1 VSSLCKG
8 LYWNAYS
15 SYPCLE
21 IPILEKSFLMSL
33 ITVGVNHKTAPVSI
47 RERLAFAPEKMV
59 EALSSL
65 VSEKKDNEAVIV
77 STCNRTELYCAIEDG
92 RDVDDVIRW
101 LGHYHQLDFDDLKQY
116 CYTHFNDDS
125 VRHVMRVASGLDSL
139 ILGEPQILGQVK
151 SAYAVSQEG
160 ECIGPELRALFQRT
174 FSIAKRV
181 RTDTAIGENPV
192 SIAFAAVSLAQRI
205 FADIRQNTALLIGAG
220 QTIELVARHLK
231 EQGVKR
237 IIVANR
243 TLMRAETLAND
254 LGAEAIMLGD
264 IGDYLAQA
272 DIVISS
278 TASQLPIIGKGMVER
293 ATSKRRHNPMLLIDI
308 AVPRDIEPE
317 VEEVKDA
324 YLYTVDDLHSVIEE
338 NVRARQDAAKAA
350 ELIIEEGVD
359 SYRRTLESRKMSD
372 LIVTYRHSAEDIK
385 DIELAKAMKS
395 LESGQSPEQVINK
408 LAHGLMNKLIH
419 APTRYLRE
427 AGADADQH
435 GLTIAATVLGI
446 NEDKDN

>member
-1 VSSLCKG
+1 M
-8 LYWNAYS
+8 
-15 SYPCLE
+15 P
-21 IPILEKSFLMSL
+21 L

-47 RERLAFAPEKMV
+47 RERVAFAPEKMID
-59 EALSSL
+59 ALSSL
-65 VSEKKDNEAVIV
+65 ISEKKASEAVIV
-77 STCNRTELYCAIEDG
+77 STCNRTELYCAIEDVSQ
-92 RDVDDVIRW
+92 VDDVIAW
-101 LGHYHQLDFDDLKQY
+101 LGEYHGIALSDLQQY
-116 CYTHFNDDS
+116 CYTHMEDDS
-125 VRHVMRVASGLDSL
+125 VRHIMRVASGLDSL

-160 ECIGPELRALFQRT
+160 ASIGPKLESLFQRA
-174 FSIAKRV
+174 FSVAKRV

-205 FADIRQNTALLIGAG
+205 FADIRNSTALLIGAG

-231 EQGVKR
+231 ENGIKR

-243 TLMRAETLAND
+243 TLARAESLAHELN
-254 LGAEAIMLGD
+254 AEAIMLGE
-264 IGDYLAQA
+264 IGDYLSQA

-293 ATSKRRHNPMLLIDI
+293 ATSKRRHSPMLLIDI

-317 VEEVKDA
+317 VEDVNDA

-350 ELIIEEGVD
+350 EEMIDEGVD
-359 SYRRTLESRKMSD
+359 SYRRVVESRKVSD
-372 LIVTYRHSAEDIK
+372 LIVTFRQSAETIK
-385 DIELAKAMKS
+385 NTELEKALKS
-395 LESGQSPEQVINK
+395 LEMGHSPEQVMNK

-419 APTRYLRE
+419 APTRYLRD
-427 AGADADQH
+427 AGADADQDA
-435 GLTIAATVLGI
+435 LTIASNVLGI
-446 NEDKDN
+446 YQEKDN

>member
-1 VSSLCKG
+1 M
-8 LYWNAYS
+8 
-15 SYPCLE
+15 P
-21 IPILEKSFLMSL
+21 L
-33 ITVGVNHKTAPVSI
+33 ITVGVNHKTAPVAI
-47 RERLAFAPEKMV
+47 REKVSFAPEKMV
-59 EALSSL
+59 DALSSL
-65 VSEKKDNEAVIV
+65 VSDKKANEAVIV
-77 STCNRTELYCAIEDG
+77 STCNRTELYCSVEDSES
-92 RDVDDVIRW
+92 VDEIIRW
-101 LGHYHQLDFDDLKQY
+101 LSEYHELNFDDLKQY
-116 CYTHFNDDS
+116 CYAHQNDDS

-160 ECIGPELRALFQRT
+160 SCIGPQLQSLFQKT
-174 FSIAKRV
+174 FSVAKRV

-205 FADIRQNTALLIGAG
+205 FADIRKNTALLIGAG

-231 EQGVKR
+231 EQGIKR

-243 TLMRAETLAND
+243 TLARAEVLAQE
-254 LGAEAIMLGD
+254 LGAEAIMLGE
-264 IGDYLAQA
+264 IGDYLSEA

-293 ATSKRRHNPMLLIDI
+293 ATSKRRHNPMLLVDI

-359 SYRRTLESRKMSD
+359 AYRRSIESRKVSD
-372 LIVTYRHSAEDIK
+372 LIVGYRHSAEAMK
-385 DIELAKAMKS
+385 DAELAKALKN
-395 LESGQSPEQVINK
+395 LEAGQSPEQVMNK

-427 AGADADQH
+427 AGADANQDALNH
-435 GLTIAATVLGI
+435 AATVLGI

>member
-1 VSSLCKG
+1 M
-8 LYWNAYS
+8 
-15 SYPCLE
+15 P
-21 IPILEKSFLMSL
+21 L

-47 RERLAFAPEKMV
+47 RERVAFAPEKMID
-59 EALSSL
+59 ALSSL
-65 VSEKKDNEAVIV
+65 ISEKKANEAVIV
-77 STCNRTELYCAIEDG
+77 STCNRTELYCSIEDLTKAG
-92 RDVDDVIRW
+92 DVIAW
-101 LGHYHQLDFDDLKQY
+101 LSEYHGIALPELQQY
-116 CYTHFNDDS
+116 CYTHFADDS

-160 ECIGPELRALFQRT
+160 SCIGPELESLFQRT
-174 FSIAKRV
+174 FSVAKRV

-205 FADIRQNTALLIGAG
+205 FADIRNSTALLIGAG

-231 EQGVKR
+231 ENGIKN

-243 TLMRAETLAND
+243 TLARAQVLAD
-254 LGAEAIMLGD
+254 ELDAEAIMLGD
-264 IGDYLAQA
+264 IGEYLSQA

-293 ATSKRRHNPMLLIDI
+293 ATSQRRHKPMLLIDI

-317 VEEVKDA
+317 VEEVDDA

-350 ELIIEEGVD
+350 EQMIEEGVD
-359 SYRRTLESRKMSD
+359 SYRRVVESRKVSD
-372 LIVTYRHSAEDIK
+372 LIVTFRQSSEAIK
-385 DIELAKAMKS
+385 NTELEKALKG
-395 LESGQSPEQVINK
+395 LEMGQPPEQVINK

-419 APTRYLRE
+419 APTRYLRD
-427 AGADADQH
+427 AGADADQDA
-435 GLTIAATVLGI
+435 LIIASNVLGI
-446 NEDKDN
+446 YEEKDN

>member
-1 VSSLCKG
+1 M
-8 LYWNAYS
+8 
-15 SYPCLE
+15 P
-21 IPILEKSFLMSL
+21 L

-47 RERLAFAPEKMV
+47 RERVAFAPEKMID
-59 EALSSL
+59 ALSSL
-65 VSEKKDNEAVIV
+65 ISEKKANEAVIV
-77 STCNRTELYCAIEDG
+77 STCNRTELYCSIEDLNKAG
-92 RDVDDVIRW
+92 DVIAW
-101 LGHYHQLDFDDLKQY
+101 LGEYHGIALPELQQY
-116 CYTHFNDDS
+116 CYTHSADDS

-160 ECIGPELRALFQRT
+160 SCIGPELESLFQRT
-174 FSIAKRV
+174 FSVAKRV

-205 FADIRQNTALLIGAG
+205 FADIRNSTALLIGAG

-231 EQGVKR
+231 ENGIKN

-243 TLMRAETLAND
+243 TLARAQVLAD
-254 LGAEAIMLGD
+254 ELDAEAILLGD
-264 IGDYLAQA
+264 IGDYLSQA

-293 ATSKRRHNPMLLIDI
+293 ATAQRRHKPMLLIDI

-317 VEEVKDA
+317 VEEVDDA

-350 ELIIEEGVD
+350 EQMIEEGVD
-359 SYRRTLESRKMSD
+359 SYRRVVESRKVSD
-372 LIVTYRHSAEDIK
+372 LIVTFRQSSEAIK
-385 DIELAKAMKS
+385 NTELEKALKG
-395 LESGQSPEQVINK
+395 LEMGQPPEQVINK

-419 APTRYLRE
+419 APTRYLRD
-427 AGADADQH
+427 AGADADQDA
-435 GLTIAATVLGI
+435 LIIASNVLGI
-446 NEDKDN
+446 YEEKDN

>member
-1 VSSLCKG
+1 M
-8 LYWNAYS
+8 
-15 SYPCLE
+15 P
-21 IPILEKSFLMSL
+21 L

-47 RERLAFAPEKMV
+47 RERVAFAPEKMID
-59 EALSSL
+59 ALSSL
-65 VSEKKDNEAVIV
+65 ISEKKANEAVIV
-77 STCNRTELYCAIEDG
+77 STCNRTELYCSVEDFSM
-92 RDVDDVIRW
+92 VDDVIAW
-101 LGHYHQLDFDDLKQY
+101 LGQYHGIALSELKQY
-116 CYTHFNDDS
+116 CYTYSNDDS
-125 VRHVMRVASGLDSL
+125 VRHIMRVASGLDSL

-160 ECIGPELRALFQRT
+160 SCIGPELDSLFQRA
-174 FSIAKRV
+174 FSVAKRV

-205 FADIRQNTALLIGAG
+205 FADIRNSTALLIGAG

-231 EQGVKR
+231 ENGIKR

-243 TLMRAETLAND
+243 TLARAEALANE
-254 LGAEAIMLGD
+254 LNAEAIMLGE
-264 IGDYLAQA
+264 IGDYLSQA

-293 ATSKRRHNPMLLIDI
+293 ATSQRRHSPMLLIDI

-317 VEEVKDA
+317 VEEVNDA

-350 ELIIEEGVD
+350 EEMIEEGVS
-359 SYRRTLESRKMSD
+359 SYRRVVESRKVSD
-372 LIVTYRHSAEDIK
+372 LIVTFRKSAELIK
-385 DIELAKAMKS
+385 NAELEKALKG
-395 LESGQSPEQVINK
+395 LERGQSPEQVLNK

-419 APTRYLRE
+419 SPTRYLRD
-427 AGADADQH
+427 AGADADQNA
-435 GLTIAATVLGI
+435 LTIASNVLGI
-446 NEDKDN
+446 YEEKDN

>member
-1 VSSLCKG
+1 M
-8 LYWNAYS
+8 
-15 SYPCLE
+15 P
-21 IPILEKSFLMSL
+21 L

-47 RERLAFAPEKMV
+47 RERVAFAPEKMID
-59 EALSSL
+59 ALSSL
-65 VSEKKDNEAVIV
+65 ISEKKANEAVIV
-77 STCNRTELYCAIEDG
+77 STCNRTELYCSVEDFS
-92 RDVDDVIRW
+92 RVDDVIAW
-101 LGHYHQLDFDDLKQY
+101 LGQYHGIALSELKQY
-116 CYTHFNDDS
+116 CYTYSNDDS
-125 VRHVMRVASGLDSL
+125 VRHIMRVASGLDSL

-160 ECIGPELRALFQRT
+160 SCIGPELDSLFQRA
-174 FSIAKRV
+174 FSVAKRV

-205 FADIRQNTALLIGAG
+205 FADIRNSTALLIGAG

-231 EQGVKR
+231 ENGIKR

-243 TLMRAETLAND
+243 TLARAEALANE
-254 LGAEAIMLGD
+254 LNAEAIMLGE
-264 IGDYLAQA
+264 IGDYLSQA

-293 ATSKRRHNPMLLIDI
+293 ATSQRRHSPMLLIDI

-317 VEEVKDA
+317 VEEVNDA

-350 ELIIEEGVD
+350 EEMIEEGVN
-359 SYRRTLESRKMSD
+359 SYRRVVESRKVSD
-372 LIVTYRHSAEDIK
+372 LIVTFRKSAELIK
-385 DIELAKAMKS
+385 NAELEKALKG
-395 LESGQSPEQVINK
+395 LERGQSPEQVLNK

-419 APTRYLRE
+419 SPTRYLRD
-427 AGADADQH
+427 AGADADQNA
-435 GLTIAATVLGI
+435 LTIASNVLGI
-446 NEDKDN
+446 YEEKDN

>member
-1 VSSLCKG
+1 M
-8 LYWNAYS
+8 
-15 SYPCLE
+15 P
-21 IPILEKSFLMSL
+21 L
-33 ITVGVNHKTAPVSI
+33 ITVGVNHKTAPVGI
-47 RERLAFAPEKMV
+47 RERVAFAPEKMV

-65 VSEKKDNEAVIV
+65 VSDQKANEAVIV
-77 STCNRTELYCAIEDG
+77 STCNRTELYCSIDNVEDANEI
-92 RDVDDVIRW
+92 IRW
-101 LGHYHQLDFDDLKQY
+101 LGNYHGLDFDDLKQY
-116 CYTHFNDDS
+116 CYTHLNDDS
-125 VRHVMRVASGLDSL
+125 VRHIMRVASGLDSL

-160 ECIGPELRALFQRT
+160 ACIGPDLQSLFQRT

-205 FADIRQNTALLIGAG
+205 FADIKKNTALLIGAG

-237 IIVANR
+237 IIIANR
-243 TLMRAETLAND
+243 TLARAETLAND
-254 LGAEAIMLGD
+254 LNAEAIMLGD
-264 IGDYLAQA
+264 IGDYLAEA

-293 ATSKRRHNPMLLIDI
+293 ASSKRRHKPMLLIDI

-317 VEEVKDA
+317 VEEVKDI

-359 SYRRTLESRKMSD
+359 SYRRIVESRKVSD
-372 LIVTYRHSAEDIK
+372 LIVDYRHTAEDIK
-385 DIELAKAMKS
+385 NIELVKALKS
-395 LESGQSPEQVINK
+395 LESGHSPEQVINK

-419 APTRYLRE
+419 APTRYLRD
-427 AGADADQH
+427 AGADADQDA
-435 GLTIAATVLGI
+435 LTIAANVLGI
-446 NEDKDN
+446 YEDKDN

>member
-1 VSSLCKG
+1 M
-8 LYWNAYS
+8 
-15 SYPCLE
+15 P
-21 IPILEKSFLMSL
+21 L

-47 RERLAFAPEKMV
+47 RERVAFAPEKMI

-65 VSEKKDNEAVIV
+65 VAEKRAQEAVIV
-77 STCNRTELYCAIEDG
+77 STCNRTELYCSVEDSDKAQ
-92 RDVDDVIRW
+92 DVVDW
-101 LGHYHQLDFDDLKQY
+101 LGQYHNIDLADLKQY
-116 CYTHFNDDS
+116 CYTHVADDS
-125 VRHVMRVASGLDSL
+125 VRHIMRVASGLDSL

-160 ECIGPELRALFQRT
+160 ECIGPELESLFQRT
-174 FSIAKRV
+174 FSVAKRV

-205 FADIRQNTALLIGAG
+205 FADIRRSTALLIGAG

-231 EQGVKR
+231 ENGVKR

-243 TLMRAETLAND
+243 TLARAEALANE
-254 LGAEAIMLGD
+254 LNAEAIMLGEL
-264 IGDYLAQA
+264 GDYLSQA

-293 ATSKRRHNPMLLIDI
+293 ATAQRRHSPMLLVDI

-317 VEEVKDA
+317 VEDVKDA

-350 ELIIEEGVD
+350 ETLIEQGVE
-359 SYRRTLESRKMSD
+359 SYRKALDSRKVSD
-372 LIVTYRHSAEDIK
+372 LIVSFRQSAEMTK
-385 DIELAKAMKS
+385 QAELEKALKS
-395 LESGQSPEQVINK
+395 LESGQSPEQVMNK

-427 AGADADQH
+427 AGSEADQEA
-435 GLTIAATVLGI
+435 LTIAADVLGI
-446 NEDKDN
+446 NEEKDN

>member
-1 VSSLCKG
+1 M
-8 LYWNAYS
+8 
-15 SYPCLE
+15 P
-21 IPILEKSFLMSL
+21 L

-47 RERLAFAPEKMV
+47 RERVAFAPEKMID
-59 EALSSL
+59 ALSSL
-65 VSEKKDNEAVIV
+65 ISENKANEAVIV
-77 STCNRTELYCAIEDG
+77 STCNRTELYCSVEDFSK
-92 RDVDDVIRW
+92 VDEVIAW
-101 LGHYHQLDFDDLKQY
+101 LGKYHGIALPELQQY
-116 CYTHFNDDS
+116 CYTHADDES

-160 ECIGPELRALFQRT
+160 SCIGPELESLFQRT
-174 FSIAKRV
+174 FSVAKRV

-205 FADIRQNTALLIGAG
+205 FADIRNSTALLIGAG

-231 EQGVKR
+231 ENGIKR

-243 TLMRAETLAND
+243 TLARAQVLADELN
-254 LGAEAIMLGD
+254 AEAIMLGE
-264 IGDYLAQA
+264 IGDYLSQA

-293 ATSKRRHNPMLLIDI
+293 ATSQRRHSPMLLIDI

-317 VEEVKDA
+317 VDEVNDA

-350 ELIIEEGVD
+350 EQMIEEGVD
-359 SYRRTLESRKMSD
+359 SYRRVVESRKVSD
-372 LIVTYRHSAEDIK
+372 LIVTFRQSAEAIK
-385 DIELAKAMKS
+385 NTELEKALKG
-395 LESGQSPEQVINK
+395 LEMGQSPEQVLNK

-419 APTRYLRE
+419 APTRYLRD
-427 AGADADQH
+427 AGADADQDA
-435 GLTIAATVLGI
+435 LIIASNVLGI
-446 NEDKDN
+446 YEEKDN

>member
-1 VSSLCKG
+1 M
-8 LYWNAYS
+8 
-15 SYPCLE
+15 P
-21 IPILEKSFLMSL
+21 L
-33 ITVGVNHKTAPVSI
+33 ITVGVNHKTAPVGI
-47 RERLAFAPEKMV
+47 RERVAFAPEKMV

-65 VSEKKDNEAVIV
+65 VSDQKANEAVIV
-77 STCNRTELYCAIEDG
+77 STCNRTELYCSIDNVEDANEI
-92 RDVDDVIRW
+92 IRW
-101 LGHYHQLDFDDLKQY
+101 LGNYHGLDFDDLRQY
-116 CYTHFNDDS
+116 CYTHLNDDS
-125 VRHVMRVASGLDSL
+125 VRHIMRVASGLDSL

-160 ECIGPELRALFQRT
+160 ACIGPDLQSLFQRT

-205 FADIRQNTALLIGAG
+205 FADIKKNTALLIGAG

-237 IIVANR
+237 IIIANR
-243 TLMRAETLAND
+243 TLARAETLAND
-254 LGAEAIMLGD
+254 LNAEAIMLGD
-264 IGDYLAQA
+264 IGDYLAEA

-293 ATSKRRHNPMLLIDI
+293 ASSKRRHKPMLLVDI

-317 VEEVKDA
+317 VEEVKDI

-359 SYRRTLESRKMSD
+359 SYRRVVESRKVSN
-372 LIVTYRHSAEDIK
+372 LIVDYRHTAEDIK
-385 DIELAKAMKS
+385 NIELVKALKS
-395 LESGQSPEQVINK
+395 LESGHSPEQVINK

-419 APTRYLRE
+419 APTRYLRD
-427 AGADADQH
+427 AGADADQDA
-435 GLTIAATVLGI
+435 LTIAANVLGI
-446 NEDKDN
+446 YEDKDN

>member
-1 VSSLCKG
+1 M
-8 LYWNAYS
+8 
-15 SYPCLE
+15 P
-21 IPILEKSFLMSL
+21 L

-47 RERLAFAPEKMV
+47 RERVAFAPEKMID
-59 EALSSL
+59 ALSSL
-65 VSEKKDNEAVIV
+65 ISEKKANEAVIV
-77 STCNRTELYCAIEDG
+77 STCNRTELYCSVEDFNK
-92 RDVDDVIRW
+92 VDEVIAW
-101 LGHYHQLDFDDLKQY
+101 LGEYHGIALPELQQY
-116 CYTHFNDDS
+116 CYTHANDDS

-160 ECIGPELRALFQRT
+160 ACIGPELESLFQRT
-174 FSIAKRV
+174 FSVAKRV

-205 FADIRQNTALLIGAG
+205 FADIRNSTALLIGAG

-231 EQGVKR
+231 ENGIKR

-243 TLMRAETLAND
+243 TLARAQVLADELN
-254 LGAEAIMLGD
+254 AEAIMLGE
-264 IGDYLAQA
+264 IGDYLSQA

-293 ATSKRRHNPMLLIDI
+293 ATSQRRHSPMLLIDI

-350 ELIIEEGVD
+350 EQMIEEGVD
-359 SYRRTLESRKMSD
+359 SYRRVVESRKVSD
-372 LIVTYRHSAEDIK
+372 LIVTFRQSAEAIK
-385 DIELAKAMKS
+385 STELEKALKG
-395 LESGQSPEQVINK
+395 LEMGQSPEQVINK

-419 APTRYLRE
+419 APTRYLRD
-427 AGADADQH
+427 AGADADQDA
-435 GLTIAATVLGI
+435 LTIASNVLGI
-446 NEDKDN
+446 YEEKDN

>member
-1 VSSLCKG
+1 M
-8 LYWNAYS
+8 
-15 SYPCLE
+15 P
-21 IPILEKSFLMSL
+21 L
-33 ITVGVNHKTAPVSI
+33 ITVGVNHKTAPVAI
-47 RERLAFAPEKMV
+47 REQVAFAPEKMI

-65 VSEKKDNEAVIV
+65 VTDQCAQEAIIV
-77 STCNRTELYCAIEDG
+77 STCNRTELYCSVEDLQK
-92 RDVDDVIRW
+92 VDQVITW
-101 LGHYHQLDFDDLKQY
+101 LGQYHGIDLEDLKQY
-116 CYTHFNDDS
+116 CYTHIADDS

-160 ECIGPELRALFQRT
+160 ECIGPELESLFQRT
-174 FSIAKRV
+174 FSVAKRV

-205 FADIRQNTALLIGAG
+205 FADIRRSTALLIGAG

-231 EQGVKR
+231 ENGVKR

-243 TLMRAETLAND
+243 TLARAQTLADELN
-254 LGAEAIMLGD
+254 AEAIMLGD
-264 IGDYLAQA
+264 LGDYLSQA

-293 ATSKRRHNPMLLIDI
+293 ATAQRRHSPMLLVDI

-317 VEEVKDA
+317 VEDVSDA

-338 NVRARQDAAKAA
+338 NVRARQDAARAA
-350 ELIIEEGVD
+350 EALIDEGVAA
-359 SYRRTLESRKMSD
+359 YRKALESRKVSD
-372 LIVTYRHSAEDIK
+372 LIVNYRQSAESIK
-385 DIELAKAMKS
+385 QAELDRALKS
-395 LESGQSPEQVINK
+395 LQSGQAPEQVLNK

-419 APTRYLRE
+419 APTQYLRE
-427 AGADADQH
+427 AGSEADQQA
-435 GLTIAATVLGI
+435 LTIAADVLGI

>member
-1 VSSLCKG
+1 M
-8 LYWNAYS
+8 
-15 SYPCLE
+15 P
-21 IPILEKSFLMSL
+21 L

-47 RERLAFAPEKMV
+47 RERVAFAPEKMID
-59 EALSSL
+59 ALSSL
-65 VSEKKDNEAVIV
+65 ISKNKAKEAVIV
-77 STCNRTELYCAIEDG
+77 STCNRTELYCSIEDLSKAG
-92 RDVDDVIRW
+92 DVIAW
-101 LGHYHQLDFDDLKQY
+101 LGEYHGIALPELQQY
-116 CYTHFNDDS
+116 CYTHSADDS
-125 VRHVMRVASGLDSL
+125 VRHVMRVAAGLDSL

-160 ECIGPELRALFQRT
+160 SCIGPELESLFQRT
-174 FSIAKRV
+174 FSVAKRV

-205 FADIRQNTALLIGAG
+205 FADIRSSTALLIGAG

-231 EQGVKR
+231 ENGIKR

-243 TLMRAETLAND
+243 TLARAQVLADELN
-254 LGAEAIMLGD
+254 AEAIMLGE
-264 IGDYLAQA
+264 IGDYLSQA

-293 ATSKRRHNPMLLIDI
+293 ATAQRRHSPILLIDI

-317 VEEVKDA
+317 VEEVNDA

-350 ELIIEEGVD
+350 EQMIEEGVD
-359 SYRRTLESRKMSD
+359 SYRRVVESRKVSD
-372 LIVTYRHSAEDIK
+372 LIVTFRQSAEAIK
-385 DIELAKAMKS
+385 NTELEKALKG
-395 LESGQSPEQVINK
+395 LEMGQSPEQVVNK

-419 APTRYLRE
+419 APTRYLRD
-427 AGADADQH
+427 AGADADQDA
-435 GLTIAATVLGI
+435 LIIASNVLGI
-446 NEDKDN
+446 YEEKDN